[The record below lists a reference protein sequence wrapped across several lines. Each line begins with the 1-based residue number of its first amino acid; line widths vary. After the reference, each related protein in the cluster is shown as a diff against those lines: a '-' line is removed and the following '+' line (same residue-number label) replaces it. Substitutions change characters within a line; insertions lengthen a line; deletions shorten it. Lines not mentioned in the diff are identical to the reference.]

1 MAAYPALSIVLR
13 EHAGFLKSYESDY
26 RASIYKCAQILDD
39 CVDDEE
45 MVCGN
50 VGMVW
55 LLRRIAAE
63 RIHSLAPELM
73 PVNWNVDKYRWYPVT
88 RYIRSLHEQ
97 QVHVM
102 MAPIRQAILDQPVF
116 LFEL

>member
-13 EHAGFLKSYESDY
+13 EHAGFLQSYEADY
-26 RASIYKCAQILDD
+26 RASIYKCVQIPGDR
-39 CVDDEE
+39 VDDEA

-55 LLRRIAAE
+55 LLRRIVAE
-63 RIHSLAPELM
+63 RIHSLAVGGL
-73 PVNWNVDKYRWYPVT
+73 DRWHGLSDHT
-88 RYIRSLHEQ
+88 RSLHEQ
-97 QVHVM
+97 QFHVM
-102 MAPIRQAILDQPVF
+102 MAPIRQAILDQPVS